1 MDSVVERANEVK
13 SDYTKLRW
21 AVGLNG
27 ALAIAVGVVILL
39 WPGISLFA
47 LTILFGAYMA
57 ANGVVGLVAA
67 IRGRIKSHRGWLA
80 FAGILSIAAGV
91 AVLVWPNI
99 GELALLYIIGA
110 YAIAFGIIMAGGAF
124 WLPLDGTDRLLLL
137 FSGLVSILFGVVMF
151 ADPGDGALVVL
162 ALIAAYSLVL
172 GLSEVVLAIG
182 GKRLIEARLNRAR
195 KELEAQLRPR
205 EPQPTTTA

>member
-1 MDSVVERANEVK
+1 MDSLVESANQVK

-27 ALAIAVGVVILL
+27 VLAIAVGVLILL

-47 LTILFGAYMA
+47 LTILFGAFMT
-57 ANGVVGLVAA
+57 ANGVVGLVVA
-67 IRGRIKSHRGWLA
+67 IREKMISSRGWLA
-80 FAGILSIAAGV
+80 FASILSIAAGV

-99 GELALLYIIGA
+99 GALALLYIIGA
-110 YAIAFGIIMAGGAF
+110 YAILFGIVMAGGAF
-124 WLPLDGTDRLLLL
+124 WLPIDGTDKALLF
-137 FSGLVSILFGVVMF
+137 FSGLVSLLFGIVMF

-172 GLSEVVLAIG
+172 GLSEVVLAVG
-182 GKRLIEARLNRAR
+182 GKRILEARINSAR
-195 KELEAQLRPR
+195 KQVEADLRPPK
-205 EPQPTTTA
+205 PQPTS